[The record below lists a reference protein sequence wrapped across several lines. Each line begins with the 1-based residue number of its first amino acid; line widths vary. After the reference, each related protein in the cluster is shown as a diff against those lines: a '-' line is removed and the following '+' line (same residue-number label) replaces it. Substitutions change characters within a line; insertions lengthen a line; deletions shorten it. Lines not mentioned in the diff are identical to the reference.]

1 MPTVFVPTQLR
12 ELTGGTDSFA
22 VEGATLREVLRSIAT
37 RYPSLA
43 ERLWDGERL
52 HAGLAVSIDGAFAAR
67 GLLAHVGPTAEVHFL
82 PAVGG
87 G

>member
-1 MPTVFVPTQLR
+1 MQLR
-12 ELTGGTDSFA
+12 ELTGGTGSFT
-22 VEGATLREVLRSIAT
+22 VEGATLREVLRSIAI
-37 RYPSLA
+37 RHPSLA

-67 GLLAHVGPTAEVHFL
+67 GLLAPLDPAAEVHFL